1 MKKLNL
7 TVCPSFPSR
16 GRMLALS
23 VAWLCLATT
32 ALAQPGGDG
41 DDPRRQRS
49 NGESLTEQYTAQA
62 SRLAKQMD
70 LKKDVKEKFTVLY
83 MDYMNARHNAV
94 NPTGGD
100 QESAENR
107 VDFDNLTDEEA
118 TELIQKNFTRQ
129 EMQLQVDKEYLP
141 KFLEFLTPAQAA
153 RIYLARGGRSA
164 NMDRRGMRGDFGGGP
179 GGGPGGP
186 GGGPGGF

>member
-1 MKKLNL
+1 MKKQNL
-7 TVCPSFPSR
+7 TARPASPFC
-16 GRMLALS
+16 GRMAALT
-23 VAWLCLATT
+23 VAWLCLA
-32 ALAQPGGDG
+32 AAAFAQPGGDE

-49 NGESLTEQYTAQA
+49 DGESLTEQYTAQA

-100 QESAENR
+100 QESAESR

-129 EMQLQVDKEYLP
+129 EMQLQVDREYLP

-164 NMDRRGMRGDFGGGP
+164 NMDRRGMRGGF

-186 GGGPGGF
+186 GGGPGGPGGF